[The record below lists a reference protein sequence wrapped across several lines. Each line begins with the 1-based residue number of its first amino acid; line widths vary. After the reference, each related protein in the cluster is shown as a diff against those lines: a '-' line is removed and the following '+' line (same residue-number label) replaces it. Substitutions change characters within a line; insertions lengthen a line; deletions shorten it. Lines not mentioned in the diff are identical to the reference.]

1 MTQDQLS
8 GEYVLSRR
16 VLLDALSAL
25 GPHRD
30 AVVLVGAQAVYLHTG
45 DTDLAVAPTTTDADI
60 ALTPDRLH
68 DKPLLEDAL
77 RAAGFVAGP
86 NPGTWRGTSGVAVD
100 LMVPASLSG
109 TGGRRGARLPVHGNR
124 VARRTAGLEPAIV
137 DNEKRELT
145 ALEDSDARAFTVR
158 VAGPAAL
165 LIAKVIKIEE
175 RRIQPHRLSP
185 KDGLDILRILQATET
200 EPLARRLAVLA
211 ADPLAGVVTRKA
223 VQCLRDH
230 GTDSDG
236 PLATLAA
243 RAVGILADPA
253 TIIDSQTALIE
264 DLLALYDGILTG
276 Q

>member
-8 GEYVLSRR
+8 GEYVLARR
-16 VLLDALSAL
+16 VLLDALGAL
-25 GPHRD
+25 GPHVD

-45 DTDLAVAPTTTDADI
+45 NTDLAVAPTTTDADI

-77 RAAGFVAGP
+77 RAAGFIAGP

-100 LMVPASLSG
+100 LMVPESLSG
-109 TGGRRGARLPVHGNR
+109 TGGRRGARLPLHGNR
-124 VARRTAGLEPAIV
+124 IARRAAGLEPAIV
-137 DNEKRELT
+137 DNEERELT
-145 ALEDSDARAFTVR
+145 AFEDSDVRTFTVR

-165 LIAKVIKIEE
+165 LVAKVIKIEE
-175 RRIQPHRLSP
+175 RRRQPHRLSP

-211 ADPLAGVVTRKA
+211 ADPLAGAVTRKA
-223 VQCLRDH
+223 VQSLRDH
-230 GTDSDG
+230 GADPGG

-243 RAVGILADPA
+243 RAVGILADPE
-253 TIIDSQTALIE
+253 TIIGSQTALIE
-264 DLLALYDGILTG
+264 DLLVAYDGIFSDR
-276 Q
+276 

>member
-8 GEYVLSRR
+8 GEYVLARR

-25 GPHRD
+25 GPHGD

-45 DTDLAVAPTTTDADI
+45 NTDLAVAPTTTDADI

-77 RAAGFVAGP
+77 HAAGFTAGP
-86 NPGTWRGTSGVAVD
+86 NPGSWHGTSGVAVD
-100 LMVPASLSG
+100 LMVPESLSA
-109 TGGRRGARLPVHGNR
+109 TGGRRGARLPIHGNR

-137 DNEKRELT
+137 DNERRELT
-145 ALEDSDARAFTVR
+145 ALDDSDGRAFTVR
-158 VAGPAAL
+158 VAVPAAL
-165 LIAKVIKIEE
+165 LVAKVIKVEE
-175 RRIQPHRLSP
+175 RRSQPQRLSA

-200 EPLARRLAVLA
+200 EPLARRLAELT
-211 ADPLAGVVTRKA
+211 ADPLAGAITLKA
-223 VQCLRDH
+223 VQSLRDH
-230 GTDSDG
+230 GTDPDG

-253 TIIDSQTALIE
+253 TIIGSQIALIE
-264 DLLALYDGILTG
+264 DLLADYDRLFSGR
-276 Q
+276 